1 MVGWCNW
8 LARVFGVLIYR
19 KARTA
24 SLKLSCHDRCIGS
37 SPMPIVFGVV
47 LKWSKRSASKAD
59 RGVEPAWVQIPLT
72 PKIK

>member
-8 LARVFGVLIYR
+8 LARLIR
-19 KARTA
+19 CFELAERHEQQVM
-24 SLKLSCHDRCIGS
+24 KLSCHDSSIGS

-47 LKWSKRSASKAD
+47 LKRFKRSASKAD

-72 PKIK
+72 P